1 MTHTT
6 IRCPYYWLTIS
17 TLLVYATEQQKEEHD
32 KTSMCDKRDRG
43 ITCMSLDFL
52 RKNLFRG
59 RKFGKKIFSNKNYCH
74 VFDTR
79 FAVFFPL
86 PS

>member
-52 RKNLFRG
+52 RKYLFKG
-59 RKFGKKIFSNKNYCH
+59 G
-74 VFDTR
+74 
-79 FAVFFPL
+79 
-86 PS
+86 